1 MADGLLLVHAWP
13 TDARLWERQV
23 DAFAVRLPVVAPNLP
38 GFGGSDPAGQIMTM
52 AAGAERC
59 IAELDRAGI
68 DRAVV
73 CGLSLGGYVTF
84 ELWRRARERIAG
96 LVLANTRAVADT
108 PEAVTKRHATA
119 DRLRNEGIGFF
130 LEDLPPLLSDEAPDD
145 VRAAVRSLVAD
156 QPADSIAAALLGM
169 AERPDSTPDLA
180 GIDVPTLVITS
191 DLDALVPEQASL
203 DMASLI
209 PGATTTVL
217 EGVGHLSNLEAPDD
231 FTELLV
237 EHVEAS
243 GLGSG
248 GSARP

>member
-13 TDARLWERQV
+13 MDARLWERQV

-52 AAGAERC
+52 ASGAERC
-59 IAELDRAGI
+59 LAELDRAGI

-119 DRLRNEGIGFF
+119 DRLRNEGIDFF
-130 LEDLPPLLSDEAPDD
+130 LEDLPPLVSDEAPDD
-145 VRAAVRSLVAD
+145 VRARVRSLVAD

-169 AERPDSTPDLA
+169 AERPDSTKDLA
-180 GIDVPTLVITS
+180 GINVPTHVITS
-191 DLDALVPEQASL
+191 SGDTLIPPEATRP
-203 DMASLI
+203 MADKI
-209 PGATTTVL
+209 PGARL
-217 EGVGHLSNLEAPDD
+217 EVIEGAGHLSNLEAPDA
-231 FTELLV
+231 FTGLLRD
-237 EHVEAS
+237 HLS
-243 GLGSG
+243 GCGVI
-248 GSARP
+248 

>member
-1 MADGLLLVHAWP
+1 VTDGILLIHAWP
-13 TDARLWERQV
+13 TDARLWDRQV
-23 DAFAVRLPVVAPNLP
+23 DALAARLPVVAPNLP
-38 GFGGSDPAGQIMTM
+38 GFGGSEAVGPVTTM
-52 AAGAERC
+52 AGCAERC
-59 IAELDRAGI
+59 LAELDRAGVH
-68 DRAVV
+68 RAVV

-84 ELWRRARERIAG
+84 ELWRRARDRIAG

-108 PEAVTKRHATA
+108 SEAAAKRRATA
-119 DRLRNEGIGFF
+119 ERLRVEGIGFF
-130 LEDLPPLLSDEAPDD
+130 LEDLPPLVSDDAPVD
-145 VRAAVRSLVAD
+145 VRARVRALVAD

-191 DLDALVPEQASL
+191 ERDALVPEQASL

-217 EGVGHLSNLEAPDD
+217 EGVGHLTNLEAPDG
-231 FTELLV
+231 FTRLLRD
-237 EHVEAS
+237 HVDAI

-248 GSARP
+248 GGDRP